1 MIYDPV
7 YKLAQSGVL
16 RAVPVDI
23 RLLWPAYAS
32 QA

>member
-7 YKLAQSGVL
+7 YKLAQSGLL

-23 RLLWPAYAS
+23 RLLQPAPAG
-32 QA
+32 